1 MKTTTV
7 KLYKKTKA
15 ELDSVRAERESYDV
29 VISRLISHVKK
40 QNLKKE
46 LIAAYKSMGQAD
58 LAILEEW
65 ESSSQEL

>member
-15 ELDSVRAERESYDV
+15 ELDSVRAERESYDL

-46 LIAAYKSMGQAD
+46 LIAAYKSMSQTD

-65 ESSSQEL
+65 ESSSQEF